1 MLSVLHSISVLIPL
15 PPYFDKSIKIM
26 RTSECLIEKLKEF
39 EGLRTEA
46 YRDAAGVWTI
56 GYGHTGRDV
65 KRGDRITEYW
75 ATDLLRRD
83 LAVVAKAVDELGVAV
98 TQGQFDALV
107 SFAFNLGIG
116 RLRNSTLLKT
126 IREGG
131 SHSQIKKEFKKW
143 VYAGGKQMPG
153 LVKRRNWE
161 ADRFF
166 ESEDLETQLAH
177 V

>member
-1 MLSVLHSISVLIPL
+1 
-15 PPYFDKSIKIM
+15 M

-83 LAVVAKAVDELGVAV
+83 LAVVIEAVNELQVARTV
-98 TQGQFDALV
+98 GQK
-107 SFAFNLGIG
+107 IG
-116 RLRNSTLLKT
+116 R
-126 IREGG
+126 
-131 SHSQIKKEFKKW
+131 
-143 VYAGGKQMPG
+143 
-153 LVKRRNWE
+153 
-161 ADRFF
+161 
-166 ESEDLETQLAH
+166 AH